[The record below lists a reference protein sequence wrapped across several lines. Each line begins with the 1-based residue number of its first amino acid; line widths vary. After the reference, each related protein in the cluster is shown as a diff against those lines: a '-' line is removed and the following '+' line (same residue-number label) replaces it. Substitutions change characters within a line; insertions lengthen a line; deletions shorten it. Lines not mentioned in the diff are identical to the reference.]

1 MDNQQ
6 DIVISVRD
14 VRTWIL
20 GEEFDLDTL
29 CEALSLG
36 FTMEEATELALVQK

>member
-6 DIVISVRD
+6 EIVISVRD

-29 CEALSLG
+29 CEALGLG
-36 FTMEEATELALVQK
+36 FTMEEATELALIQN